1 MPQREQLTQKRRNA
15 MNSKQQ
21 QLEKAERAWYRAK
34 ARAEQ
39 ATDRVSDCERKVSR
53 LKEELNCAEVPGSKP
68 RQTSRRKKMAKK
80 LKGILIEVN
89 GGIVSYVQFNGKPVT
104 AYHILDWEELLGD
117 SDTRRAW
124 EGLSTEEQE
133 FICDSY
139 PTEFAAI
146 QERLKEEAE
155 DGATQ

>member
-1 MPQREQLTQKRRNA
+1 
-15 MNSKQQ
+15 MNPKQH

-39 ATDRVSDCERKVSR
+39 AADCVSDCERKVTR
-53 LKEELNCAEVPGSKP
+53 LREELNCTEVPGNTRLQNGRLKQMP
-68 RQTSRRKKMAKK
+68 KK

-89 GGIVSYVQFNGKPVT
+89 GGVVSYVQFNGKPAL
-104 AYHILDWEELLGD
+104 AYHLLDWDDLLGD

-124 EGLSTEEQE
+124 EGLSTEEQR
-133 FICDSY
+133 FIHDRY

-155 DGATQ
+155 DQAQPS

>member
-1 MPQREQLTQKRRNA
+1 

-39 ATDRVSDCERKVSR
+39 AADRVSDCERKVDR
-53 LKEELNCAEVPGSKP
+53 LREELNCAEVPGNTRLQIGRIK
-68 RQTSRRKKMAKK
+68 QMAKK

-89 GGIVSYVQFNGKPVT
+89 GGVVSYVQFNGKPVT
-104 AYHILDWEELLGD
+104 AYHLLDWDELLGD

-133 FICDSY
+133 FIRDRY
-139 PTEFAAI
+139 PIEFAAI

-155 DGATQ
+155 DETPQS

>member
-1 MPQREQLTQKRRNA
+1 
-15 MNSKQQ
+15 
-21 QLEKAERAWYRAK
+21 
-34 ARAEQ
+34 
-39 ATDRVSDCERKVSR
+39 
-53 LKEELNCAEVPGSKP
+53 
-68 RQTSRRKKMAKK
+68 MAKK

-89 GGIVSYVQFNGKPVT
+89 GGIVSYVEFNGKPAA
-104 AYHILDWEELLGD
+104 AYHLLDWDKLLGD
-117 SDTRRAW
+117 SDTQTAW

-133 FICDSY
+133 FIRNRY

>member
-1 MPQREQLTQKRRNA
+1 

-39 ATDRVSDCERKVSR
+39 AVDRLSDCESKVTR
-53 LKEELNCAEVPGSKP
+53 LREELNFAEVPGGTP
-68 RQTSRRKKMAKK
+68 VQIRGRKKMAKK

-89 GGIVSYVQFNGKPVT
+89 GGVVSYVQFDGKPVT
-104 AYHILDWEELLGD
+104 TYHLLDWDELLGD
-117 SDTRRAW
+117 GDTCRAW
-124 EGLSTEEQE
+124 EGLSTEEQK
-133 FICDSY
+133 FLRDSY

-146 QERLKEEAE
+146 Q
-155 DGATQ
+155 

>member
-1 MPQREQLTQKRRNA
+1 

-21 QLEKAERAWYRAK
+21 QLEKAEHAWYRAK

-39 ATDRVSDCERKVSR
+39 AVDRVSDCERKVTR
-53 LKEELNCAEVPGSKP
+53 LREELDCKEIPGNTP
-68 RQTSRRKKMAKK
+68 VQIGRRKKMAKK

-89 GGIVSYVQFNGKPVT
+89 GGVVSYVQFNGKPVT
-104 AYHILDWEELLGD
+104 AYHLFDWDELLGD

-133 FICDSY
+133 FIRDRY
-139 PTEFAAI
+139 PIEFAAI
-146 QERLKEEAE
+146 QERLKEEA
-155 DGATQ
+155 

>member
-1 MPQREQLTQKRRNA
+1 

-39 ATDRVSDCERKVSR
+39 ASDRVSDCERRVSR
-53 LKEELNCAEVPGSKP
+53 LREELNCAEVPGNTRLQNGRLKQMP
-68 RQTSRRKKMAKK
+68 KK
-80 LKGILIEVN
+80 LKGILVEVN
-89 GGIVSYVQFNGKPVT
+89 GGVVTHVQFNGKPV
-104 AYHILDWEELLGD
+104 AVYHLFDWDELLGD

-133 FICDSY
+133 FIRNRY
-139 PTEFAAI
+139 PIEFAAM

-155 DGATQ
+155 DETPQS

>member
-1 MPQREQLTQKRRNA
+1 MH
-15 MNSKQQ
+15 SKQQ

-39 ATDRVSDCERKVSR
+39 AADLVSDCERKVAR
-53 LKEELNCAEVPGSKP
+53 LREDLNCVVVPGNTHL
-68 RQTSRRKKMAKK
+68 QTGRRKQIAKK

-89 GGIVSYVQFNGKPVT
+89 GGVVSYVQFNSKPVT
-104 AYHILDWEELLGD
+104 IYHLFDWDELLGD

-124 EGLSTEEQE
+124 EGLSSEEQE
-133 FICDSY
+133 FIRNRY

-146 QERLKEEAE
+146 QERLKEEAG
-155 DGATQ
+155 DDATQQS